1 MNDSKIS
8 KIVKIEIIKKSISET
23 LKYFYFNCFN
33 AVEDR
38 YIYINLIENIYFN
51 FFFSFKGQYLTA
63 IFYGFIT
70 YYAFPDTWHEKPFL
84 LLFIGICSTIAIAL
98 GKNIRFNSI
107 IKFAFIRYTYNGYTW
122 TTSMFIYLAIIR
134 CNTWY
139 AVFNLACG
147 YITII

>member
-51 FFFSFKGQYLTA
+51 FFFF
-63 IFYGFIT
+63 F
-70 YYAFPDTWHEKPFL
+70 
-84 LLFIGICSTIAIAL
+84 
-98 GKNIRFNSI
+98 
-107 IKFAFIRYTYNGYTW
+107 
-122 TTSMFIYLAIIR
+122 
-134 CNTWY
+134 
-139 AVFNLACG
+139 
-147 YITII
+147 